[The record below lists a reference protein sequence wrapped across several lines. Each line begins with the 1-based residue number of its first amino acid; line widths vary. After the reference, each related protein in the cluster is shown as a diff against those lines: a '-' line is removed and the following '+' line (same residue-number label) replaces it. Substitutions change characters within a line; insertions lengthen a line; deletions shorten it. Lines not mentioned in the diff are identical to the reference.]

1 MKTSIIF
8 FILFTTAQGMSY
20 SQLFLENVD
29 DIFSSQLLNSLKKN
43 DAEALMA
50 LFPTVEELYA
60 VMDAN
65 AGFYSTRL
73 YEAKATLMTD
83 YEKDTLP
90 QAKLAFQ
97 HLLTQGKAKGIDW
110 QAIESL
116 EMIPLGQ
123 PLNPR
128 VVHIRVY
135 ANDRAFNMK
144 VKLFTDVN
152 GRHKLTQFIKFI

>member
-1 MKTSIIF
+1 MKTIIF
-8 FILFTTAQGMSY
+8 FILFMTAQGMSY
-20 SQLFLENVD
+20 SQLFLENED

-73 YEAKATLMTD
+73 YDAKATLMTD
-83 YEKDTLP
+83 YEEDILP

-97 HLLTQGKAKGIDW
+97 HLLTQAKTKGIDW
-110 QAIESL
+110 RAIDSME
-116 EMIPLGQ
+116 IIRLGQ
-123 PLNPR
+123 TLDTG
-128 VVHIRVY
+128 VVHLRFHADEV
-135 ANDRAFNMK
+135 AFNVE

-152 GRHKLTQFIKFI
+152 GGLKLTQFIKFI

>member
-1 MKTSIIF
+1 MKTIIF
-8 FILFTTAQGMSY
+8 FILFMTAQGMSY
-20 SQLFLENVD
+20 SQLFLENED

-73 YEAKATLMTD
+73 YDAKATLMTD
-83 YEKDTLP
+83 YEEDILP

-97 HLLTQGKAKGIDW
+97 LLLTQAKTKGIDW
-110 QAIESL
+110 RAIDSME
-116 EMIPLGQ
+116 IIRLGQ
-123 PLNPR
+123 TLDTG
-128 VVHIRVY
+128 VVHLRFHADEV
-135 ANDRAFNMK
+135 AFNVE

-152 GRHKLTQFIKFI
+152 GGLKLTQFIKFI